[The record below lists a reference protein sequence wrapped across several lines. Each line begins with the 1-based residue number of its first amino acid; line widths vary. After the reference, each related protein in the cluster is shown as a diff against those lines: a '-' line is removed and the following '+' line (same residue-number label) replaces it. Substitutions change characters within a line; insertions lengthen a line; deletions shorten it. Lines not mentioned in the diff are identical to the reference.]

1 MKEAAMQVWI
11 LMQGEFG
18 EGGSVEGVFAS
29 RELGHGAF
37 AKLAAELH
45 DRFGIRDAD
54 VREDGGLYLNG
65 GCDWIELRPFDV
77 VEQLAIAAE

>member
-1 MKEAAMQVWI
+1 MQVWI
-11 LMQGEFG
+11 LMEGEFG

-45 DRFGIRDAD
+45 DRFGIRDAE
-54 VREDGGLYLNG
+54 VGEDGSLQLEG
-65 GCDWIELRPFDV
+65 GCDWITLKPHDV
-77 VEQLAIAAE
+77 TGQFEIEA